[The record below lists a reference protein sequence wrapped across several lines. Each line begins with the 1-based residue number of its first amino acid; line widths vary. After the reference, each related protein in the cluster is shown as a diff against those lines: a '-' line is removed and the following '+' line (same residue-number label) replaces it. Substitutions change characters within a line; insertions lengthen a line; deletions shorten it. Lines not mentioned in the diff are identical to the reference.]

1 MYCEDLPAGKWNGN
15 LRIGFYWISF
25 LKKSDFDMTWRRLED
40 FFCARI
46 LFVRFHSSLVQILFC
61 CVLDIV
67 YTSYTHLEIYLIQHV
82 DNMTRFSIL
91 VSDTVW
97 AWSFNPNNLKA
108 KQISKEQRS
117 VMKRYVA
124 GACGLWN

>member
-1 MYCEDLPAGKWNGN
+1 
-15 LRIGFYWISF
+15 
-25 LKKSDFDMTWRRLED
+25 MTWRRLED

-46 LFVRFHSSLVQILFC
+46 LFVWFHSSLVQISFC

-67 YTSYTHLEIYLIQHV
+67 HTSYTHREIYLIQHV

-97 AWSFNPNNLKA
+97 AWSFNPNNLKT
-108 KQISKEQRS
+108 K
-117 VMKRYVA
+117 
-124 GACGLWN
+124 

>member
-1 MYCEDLPAGKWNGN
+1 M
-15 LRIGFYWISF
+15 
-25 LKKSDFDMTWRRLED
+25 
-40 FFCARI
+40 
-46 LFVRFHSSLVQILFC
+46 
-61 CVLDIV
+61 LDIV

-97 AWSFNPNNLKA
+97 AWSFDPNNLKA
-108 KQISKEQRS
+108 KQIFNEQRN